1 MYSVLIQNQKTI
13 ESFQEFHPLYM
24 EAINSGQ
31 LGVCRWLESGT
42 TIDTALPELTKMVED
57 KEEWRAIIV
66 RVFDEE
72 DMSQYEYSS
81 QNPYDFQYY
90 HEEGHTYHESPIP
103 LVRVTNILGGMPT
116 PEIKYEAI
124 TIQEENKSPKIVYR
138 PKKSDDENKI
148 YQALNEK
155 YDYDGKSPSEIILV
169 TIRLAKKE
177 KRENIERVW
186 TNHKEIESSA
196 FWKKN
201 AYSPQCRFIV
211 YDMKKQG
218 SVQYTADMFKFWTG
232 VLMLVQNQIDT
243 DELQAYRLYKMDL
256 GIDKNILEN
265 SIQKTLDC
273 MQGARYYMQQLLR
286 RENNRH
292 FNQERKLPD
301 YKLEVPVVFDVPR
314 SGEMNVDASGISLIS
329 KSLSGDLKQWN
340 SSKRD
345 AEHKLKKVVAKAEI
359 ALDESAERMRGLRT
373 VEESDVLKLDKYQS
387 RMMDADLQNIY
398 SMMQDLQQELPDN
411 SVTDGN
417 IQNKAEDVKQSILDR
432 ITSGQIVG
440 IILIMLGLMALTIL
454 PGLIVYTLSNIGKKE
469 SIVSFVLL
477 LADIFVIPIAIMIL
491 QQNRDVKEKISKYNH
506 ALNSAVRKVGENA
519 GVYSEFLSSIV
530 SHSRGKS
537 YLHILQN
544 KKFSV
549 SSKHRT
555 IERHMRA
562 VDAMI
567 DTLDTWSRAFYLDI
581 NFNSGYC
588 EDNEFDI
595 RVRPAQNRLYT
606 LEYGKEYQVPL
617 NRSGQKVYT
626 NYEFVTKME
635 LTREELYD

>member
-13 ESFQEFHPLYM
+13 ESFQEFHPLFM

-72 DMSQYEYSS
+72 DMSQYDYSS
-81 QNPYDFQYY
+81 QNPFDFKYY
-90 HEEGHTYHESPIP
+90 HEEGHGYQESPIP

-116 PEIKYEAI
+116 PDIKYEA
-124 TIQEENKSPKIVYR
+124 TIVQEENKSPKIVYR
-138 PKKSDDENKI
+138 PKKSDDENRI
-148 YQALNEK
+148 YQELNEK

-169 TIRLAKKE
+169 SIRMAKKE

-201 AYSPQCRFIV
+201 AYSPQCRFVV

-232 VLMLVQNQIDT
+232 VLLLVQNEIDT

-256 GIDKNILEN
+256 GIDRNILED
-265 SIQKTLDC
+265 SIQKSVDC
-273 MQGARYYMQQLLR
+273 MQGARYYMQQILR
-286 RENNRH
+286 REHNRH

-314 SGEMNVDASGISLIS
+314 SGDMNVETSGFSLIS
-329 KSLSGDLKQWN
+329 RNLGGDLKQWN
-340 SSKRD
+340 SSRRE
-345 AEHKLKKVVAKAEI
+345 AEYKLKKVVAKAEI

-373 VEESDVLKLDKYQS
+373 MQESDVLKLDKYQN

-398 SMMQDLQQELPDN
+398 STMQDLQQELPDN
-411 SVTDGN
+411 NAMDENV
-417 IQNKAEDVKQSILDR
+417 QNRAEDVKKSILDR
-432 ITSGQIVG
+432 ITSSQIVG
-440 IILIMLGLMALTIL
+440 IILIMLLLMALTIL
-454 PGLIVYTLSNIGKKE
+454 PGLIVYTISNIGSKS
-469 SIVSFVLL
+469 SIASFVLL
-477 LADIFVIPIAIMIL
+477 LADVFVIPIAIMVWG
-491 QQNRDVKEKISKYNH
+491 QSRDVKEKISKYNH
-506 ALNSAVRKVGENA
+506 ALNLAVRKISENA
-519 GVYSEFLSSIV
+519 GVYSDFLSSIV

-537 YLHILQN
+537 YLQILQN

-549 SSKHRT
+549 SNKHRT

-562 VDAMI
+562 VDAMV
-567 DTLDTWSRAFYLDI
+567 DTLDKWSRAFYLDI

-606 LEYGKEYQVPL
+606 LEYGKEYQIPL
-617 NRSGQKVYT
+617 NKSGQKVYT

>member
-1 MYSVLIQNQKTI
+1 MYSVLIQNQKTS
-13 ESFQEFHPLYM
+13 ESFQEFHPLFM
-24 EAINSGQ
+24 ETINSGQ

-72 DMSQYEYSS
+72 DMSQYDYSS
-81 QNPYDFQYY
+81 QNPFDFKYY
-90 HEEGHTYHESPIP
+90 HEEGHGYQESPIP

-116 PEIKYEAI
+116 PDIKYEA
-124 TIQEENKSPKIVYR
+124 TIVQEENKSPKIVYR
-138 PKKSDDENKI
+138 PKKSDDENRI
-148 YQALNEK
+148 YQELNEK

-169 TIRLAKKE
+169 SIRMAKKE

-201 AYSPQCRFIV
+201 AYSPQCRFVV

-232 VLMLVQNQIDT
+232 VLLLVQNEIDT

-256 GIDKNILEN
+256 GIDRNILED
-265 SIQKTLDC
+265 SIQKSVDC
-273 MQGARYYMQQLLR
+273 MQGARYYMQQILR
-286 RENNRH
+286 REHNRH

-314 SGEMNVDASGISLIS
+314 SGDMNVETSGFSLIS
-329 KSLSGDLKQWN
+329 RNLGGDLKQWN
-340 SSKRD
+340 SSRRE
-345 AEHKLKKVVAKAEI
+345 AEYKLKKVVAKAEI

-373 VEESDVLKLDKYQS
+373 MQESDVLKLDKYQN

-398 SMMQDLQQELPDN
+398 STMQDLQQELPDN
-411 SVTDGN
+411 NAMDENV
-417 IQNKAEDVKQSILDR
+417 QNRAEDVKKSILDR
-432 ITSGQIVG
+432 ITSSQIVG
-440 IILIMLGLMALTIL
+440 IILIMLLLMALTIL
-454 PGLIVYTLSNIGKKE
+454 PGLIVYTISNIGSKS
-469 SIVSFVLL
+469 SIASFVLL
-477 LADIFVIPIAIMIL
+477 LADVFVIPIAIMVWG
-491 QQNRDVKEKISKYNH
+491 QSRDVKEKISKYNH
-506 ALNSAVRKVGENA
+506 ALNLAVRKISENA
-519 GVYSEFLSSIV
+519 GVYSDFLSSIV

-537 YLHILQN
+537 YLQILQN

-549 SSKHRT
+549 SNKHRT

-562 VDAMI
+562 VDAMV
-567 DTLDTWSRAFYLDI
+567 DTLDKWSRAFYLDI

-606 LEYGKEYQVPL
+606 LEYGKEYQIPL
-617 NRSGQKVYT
+617 NKSGQKVYT